1 MTKRSSLKAKAGENH
16 QITIRGNGPLN
27 SQHPQGITPELITAR
42 QTAELCTVGERTLWA
57 WSRSG
62 ISPPPV
68 KIGLG
73 LRPAVRF
80 KRSEYVAWIEGGCKP
95 VDGRG
100 DSK

>member
-1 MTKRSSLKAKAGENH
+1 MTSHPPEG
-16 QITIRGNGPLN
+16 IR
-27 SQHPQGITPELITAR
+27 PELMTTR
-42 QTAELCTVGERTLWA
+42 QTAELCSVGERTLWA

-95 VDGRG
+95 MDGKG
-100 DSK
+100 DAK